1 MATDTQE
8 KKVRQSTE
16 PIPPI
21 PASPDAVAQALLNT
35 PPKKRDE
42 WKYLN
47 KSKRR
52 KTHKSA

>member
-35 PPKKRDE
+35 PPKKPSE
-42 WKYLN
+42 WKYMGKL
-47 KSKRR
+47 KRR
-52 KTHKSA
+52 KVKAG